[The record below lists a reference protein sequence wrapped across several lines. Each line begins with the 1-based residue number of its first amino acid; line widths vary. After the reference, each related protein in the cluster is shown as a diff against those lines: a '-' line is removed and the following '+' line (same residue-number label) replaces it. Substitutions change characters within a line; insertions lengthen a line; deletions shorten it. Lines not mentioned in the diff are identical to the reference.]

1 MSLRSF
7 LTRRV
12 RGVRVVN
19 LMALTVLLTL
29 AVTSYAFKTLAEAQ
43 SADTA
48 DIQSQIT
55 LEGKRI
61 RLLKAELSH
70 LESPGRVET
79 LSSQYLGLTA
89 ADPKH
94 EIAVQDLARVAQ
106 GAPPPPQAKAP
117 TS

>member
-1 MSLRSF
+1 MSLRTV

-19 LMALTVLLTL
+19 LVALTVLLTL

-48 DIQSQIT
+48 DIQSRIIQ
-55 LEGKRI
+55 EGKRI

-70 LESPGRVET
+70 LESPGRIES
-79 LSSQYLGLTA
+79 LSGQYLGLVPV
-89 ADPKH
+89 DPKR
-94 EIAVQDLARVAQ
+94 EIEAENLPRLAP
-106 GAPPPPQAKAP
+106 GAGDAKTVTP
-117 TS
+117 